1 MMILNIDK
9 KNPLDIAAIDDC
21 GKEISYGE
29 LVQFCSDF
37 KKTIGKRTL
46 IFILSE
52 NVIGSF
58 VGYIAS
64 LSSKIVPLIINYNID
79 KVFLNN
85 LLNTY
90 SPEYLWIP
98 NHIQD
103 EFSYECVFSR
113 YDYSLLKTDLK
124 EPDLFDDLSLLLPTS
139 GSTGSSKL
147 VRHSYRNIEANAEN
161 VANFFEI
168 SKDDRALASLPL
180 HYTMGL
186 SIISS
191 YIYSGATVLLV
202 KRSMLEREFWDFFKE
217 QKATSFT
224 GVPYSFEILS
234 KLNFFRMSLPDLKLI
249 TQGGGKMS
257 DEMFTA
263 YAKYA
268 ENTGKKFV
276 ATYGQTEC
284 AARMAYLPSELAI
297 SKPGSIG
304 IAIPNGRLYLIDDN
318 SGEVIEMPEVTGQM
332 VYEGENVTLG
342 YAYCA
347 EDLMKGDENNGIM
360 KTGDIAKRDSDG
372 CYFIVGRKARFLK
385 LFSYRVCLD
394 ECEQIIKSILN
405 IECACL
411 GTDDLMKI
419 YIADERYM
427 TEVKDLLI
435 KKTNL
440 IGSVFKVIIVD
451 SIPKNEVG
459 KIMYAKLK

>member
-1 MMILNIDK
+1 MILNIDK
-9 KNPLDIAAIDDC
+9 KNPLDIAAIDDG

-79 KVFLNN
+79 KIFLNN

-98 NHIQD
+98 NHIQT

-113 YDYSLLKTDLK
+113 CDYSLLKTGLK
-124 EPDLFDDLSLLLPTS
+124 EPDLFDDLSLLLSTS
-139 GSTGSSKL
+139 GSTGCSKL

-168 SKDDRALASLPL
+168 SKDDRALANLPL

-186 SIISS
+186 SVISS

-224 GVPYSFEILS
+224 GVPYSFDILS
-234 KLNFFRMSLPDLKLI
+234 KLNFFRMNLPDLKLI
-249 TQGGGKMS
+249 TQGGGKMN
-257 DEMFTA
+257 DVMFAA

-297 SKPGSIG
+297 SKTGSIG
-304 IAIPNGRLYLIDDN
+304 KAIPNGRLHLIDDN
-318 SGEVIEMPEVTGQM
+318 SGEVIETAVATGQM

-347 EDLMKGDENNGIM
+347 EDLMKGDENNGVM
-360 KTGDIAKRDSDG
+360 KTGDIARRDSDG
-372 CYFIVGRKARFLK
+372 CYFIIGREARFLK
-385 LFSYRVCLD
+385 LFGYRVCLD

-427 TEVKDLLI
+427 TEVSDLLI
-435 KKTNL
+435 RKMKL
-440 IGSVFKVIIVD
+440 IGSVFKVIVID
-451 SIPKNEVG
+451 TIPKNEVG
-459 KIMYAKLK
+459 KIMYNKLK